1 MERTEMLNTLE
12 GVFKK
17 TATTLATID
26 AVNNPEVYI
35 KLVNVLSILKDDIED
50 LKRYI
55 KHENDP
61 PIVFSK
67 DNAFKFEVDK
77 PEEPYVEEPP
87 HGEPE
92 PVEEVEKVDRAELQ
106 KRISKARA
114 EKGIN
119 PKELV
124 SKYADKFSNVKD
136 EDLPKLKA
144 DLEEALRNA

>member
-1 MERTEMLNTLE
+1 MTREERLNALE
-12 GVFKK
+12 GAFKK
-17 TATTLATID
+17 TAHGLTEMEPT
-26 AVNNPEVYI
+26 
-35 KLVNVLSILKDDIED
+35 
-50 LKRYI
+50 
-55 KHENDP
+55 NDP
-61 PIVFSK
+61 NGFAAMVHALT
-67 DNAFKFEVDK
+67 DLRNAMSYETDEIRYTVATANDLPK
-77 PEEPYVEEPP
+77 EPYVEEPP